1 MQPAGRFTFDTSKAQ
16 EALKKVLIDTECPI
30 SKHKSWAIAPGF
42 VEIRPRPV
50 FPTSITSGRIGAH
63 SWGSSTDPGAL
74 PTHFFNN
81 PPAEEASYPT
91 VMAICTGCGY
101 VALFSAVALGLLP
114 HEGK

>member
-42 VEIRPRPV
+42 LEIRPRPV
-50 FPTSITSGRIGAH
+50 FPTSITSGRISVQ
-63 SWGSSTDPGAL
+63 SWGSSTDPVAL
-74 PTHFFNN
+74 PARF
-81 PPAEEASYPT
+81 PPNLPEEESSYPT

-101 VALFSAVALGLLP
+101 VAIFSAVALGLLP
-114 HEGK
+114 RELK

>member
-50 FPTSITSGRIGAH
+50 FPTSITSGRIRAH
-63 SWGSSTDPGAL
+63 SWGSSTYPGEL
-74 PTHFFNN
+74 LTDFSK
-81 PPAEEASYPT
+81 PPAEEAAYPT